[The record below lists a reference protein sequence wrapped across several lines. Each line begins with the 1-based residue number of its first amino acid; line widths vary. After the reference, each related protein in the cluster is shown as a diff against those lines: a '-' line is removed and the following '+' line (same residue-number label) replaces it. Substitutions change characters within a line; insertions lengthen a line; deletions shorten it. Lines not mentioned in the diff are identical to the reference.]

1 MMVMNSRQHNNLTQN
16 LSSNTPYTLP
26 LARTN
31 AGSKAK
37 ANELNEASDYLNV

>member
-1 MMVMNSRQHNNLTQN
+1 M
-16 LSSNTPYTLP
+16 
-26 LARTN
+26 ARTN